1 MHSAVLKT
9 EGTVLHSLEIQCL
22 TTMTLSPPSISL
34 NFGLA
39 RRKYVSA
46 EDLLHS
52 ANVRGGIFHRQ
63 RV

>member
-1 MHSAVLKT
+1 MPDHNDVISPQ
-9 EGTVLHSLEIQCL
+9 H
-22 TTMTLSPPSISL
+22 LSQF
-34 NFGLA
+34 FGLA

-52 ANVRGGIFHRQ
+52 ANVRGGIFHCQ